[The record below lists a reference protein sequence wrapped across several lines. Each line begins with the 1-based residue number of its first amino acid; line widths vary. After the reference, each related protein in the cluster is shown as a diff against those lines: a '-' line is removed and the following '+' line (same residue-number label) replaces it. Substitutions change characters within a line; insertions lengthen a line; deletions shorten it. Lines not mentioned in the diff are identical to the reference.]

1 MAALLSA
8 GVDTILPD
16 QVREA
21 AAESPICELKAV
33 HKSFDRGGG
42 KPLRV
47 LEDITLDVRPNEVLA
62 LLGPSG
68 CGKSTILRIVA
79 GLIRA
84 TGGEVLYHGSPLQGV
99 NPGVA
104 IVFQSF
110 ALFPWLTVEKNVAV
124 VLRATGFDEG
134 ASGEKARRAIR
145 MVGLDGFREAYP
157 RELSGGMK
165 QRVGM
170 ARALAVDPEVLL
182 MDEPFS
188 QVDALTARA
197 LRAEVLD
204 IWDDRDRNP
213 SSILMVS
220 HDIAEVAYMAD
231 RIVVLSANP
240 GRIRTIVE
248 NTLPR
253 PRDTHAPDFT
263 WLLDQLHDIVTSA
276 ELPDVSVTAVSA
288 AVARDVVEPLP
299 AAQPTDILGLLEYLD
314 TQAGACDLFQVAHDT
329 HGTFVEVLTTVKGA
343 EMLDLVDTPQ
353 RLVRLT
359 PLGQRFVRSGME
371 ERRPIWRTQLLK
383 LSLFRAL
390 KGVIDAKG
398 GEVSREDAIA
408 EIQQRLPRE
417 DAARTFD
424 TLVAWARFGGLFTY
438 REDAHALSAE

>member
-1 MAALLSA
+1 MAE
-8 GVDTILPD
+8 
-16 QVREA
+16 Q
-21 AAESPICELKAV
+21 PICELKGV
-33 HKSFDRGGG
+33 HKAFEREGG

-47 LEDITLDVRPNEVLA
+47 LEDITLDVRANEVLA

-84 TGGEVLYHGSPLQGV
+84 SGGEVLYHGSPLEGV

-110 ALFPWLTVEKNVAV
+110 ALFPWLTVERNVAV
-124 VLRATGFDEG
+124 VLRTLGLDE
-134 ASGEKARRAIR
+134 AAAREKARHAIR

-170 ARALAVDPEVLL
+170 ARALAVDPEILL

-188 QVDALTARA
+188 QVDALTAQA

-204 IWDDRDRNP
+204 IWDDRERNP

-220 HDIAEVAYMAD
+220 HDIGEVAYMAD

-248 NTLPR
+248 NNLPR
-253 PRDTHAPDFT
+253 PRDSRSPDFT
-263 WLLDQLHDIVTSA
+263 WLLDRLHDIVTSA
-276 ELPDVSVTAVSA
+276 ELPDVSVTAPSPA
-288 AVARDVVEPLP
+288 LGRDLVEPLP
-299 AAQPTDILGLLEYLD
+299 AAQTTDILGLLEYLD
-314 TQAGACDLFQVAHDT
+314 TQAGACDLFHVAHET

-359 PLGQRFVRSGME
+359 PLGQKFVRAGME
-371 ERRPIWRTQLLK
+371 ERKPLWRAQLITLG
-383 LSLFRAL
+383 LFRVL
-390 KGVIDAKG
+390 KEMIEANG
-398 GEVSREDAIA
+398 GELSREQAIV

-424 TLVAWARFGGLFTY
+424 TLVGWGRFGGLFGY
-438 REDAHALSAE
+438 REDDQALSAE

>member
-1 MAALLSA
+1 MA
-8 GVDTILPD
+8 
-16 QVREA
+16 EN
-21 AAESPICELKAV
+21 PICELKGV
-33 HKSFDRGGG
+33 HKSFERDGG

-47 LEDITLDVRPNEVLA
+47 LEDITLDVRANEVLA

-84 TGGEVLYHGSPLQGV
+84 TGGEVLYHGSPLPGI

-110 ALFPWLTVEKNVAV
+110 ALFPWLTVERNVAV
-124 VLRATGFDEG
+124 VLRTLGLDE
-134 ASGEKARRAIR
+134 AAAREKARSAIR
-145 MVGLDGFREAYP
+145 MVGLEGFREAYP

-170 ARALAVDPEVLL
+170 ARALAVDPEILL

-188 QVDALTARA
+188 QVDSLTAQA

-204 IWDDRDRNP
+204 IWDDRERNP

-220 HDIAEVAYMAD
+220 HDIGEVTYMAD

-240 GRIRTIVE
+240 GRIRTVVE

-253 PRDTHAPDFT
+253 PREARTADFT
-263 WLLDQLHDIVTSA
+263 WLLDHLHDIVTSA
-276 ELPDVSVTAVSA
+276 ELPDVSVTAGA
-288 AVARDVVEPLP
+288 GGVARDVVEPLP
-299 AAQPTDILGLLEYLD
+299 AAQTADILGLLEYLEA
-314 TQAGACDLFQVAHDT
+314 QAGACDLFQVAHDT

-343 EMLDLVDTPQ
+343 EMLELVDTPQ

-359 PLGQRFVRSGME
+359 PLGQKFVRAGME
-371 ERRPIWRTQLLK
+371 PRRALWRGQLVK
-383 LSLFRAL
+383 LGLFRAL
-390 KGVIDAKG
+390 KEMIDMNG
-398 GEVSREDAIA
+398 GELSREHAIA

-424 TLVAWARFGGLFTY
+424 TLVAWARVGGLFAY
-438 REDAHALSAE
+438 REDAHALSWD

>member
-1 MAALLSA
+1 
-8 GVDTILPD
+8 V
-16 QVREA
+16 
-21 AAESPICELKAV
+21 AEIPICQLKGV
-33 HKSFDRGGG
+33 HKSFDREGG

-47 LEDITLDVRPNEVLA
+47 LEDVTLDVRPNEVLC

-84 TGGEVLYHGSPLQGV
+84 SGGEVLYHGVPLKGL
-99 NPGVA
+99 NPGIAV
-104 IVFQSF
+104 VFQSF

-124 VLRATGFDEG
+124 VLRSLGFDD
-134 ASGEKARRAIR
+134 AAARDKARRAIR
-145 MVGLDGFREAYP
+145 MVGLDGFSEAYP

-188 QVDALTARA
+188 QVDALTAQA

-204 IWDDRDRNP
+204 LWDDRERNL

-220 HDIAEVAYMAD
+220 HDITEVAYMAD

-240 GRIRTIVE
+240 GRIRTVVE

-253 PRDTHAPDFT
+253 PRDAHTPDFV
-263 WLLDQLHDIVTSA
+263 WLLDHLHDIVTST
-276 ELPDVSVTAVSA
+276 ELPDVSVTALTPA
-288 AVARDVVEPLP
+288 LTRDLVEPLP
-299 AAQPTDILGLLEYLD
+299 AAQPTDILGLLEYLEA
-314 TQAGACDLFQVAHDT
+314 QAGASDLFEIAQET
-329 HGTFVEVLTTVKGA
+329 HGTFVEVITTVKGA

-359 PLGQRFVRSGME
+359 ALGQRFVRSGME
-371 ERRPIWRTQLLK
+371 DRKPIWRAQLLK
-383 LSLFRAL
+383 LGLFRAL
-390 KGVIDAKG
+390 RDMIDTEG
-398 GEVSREDAIA
+398 GELSRDHVLA

-417 DAARTFD
+417 DAERTFD
-424 TLVAWARFGGLFTY
+424 ILVAWGRFGGLFTY
-438 REDAHALSAE
+438 REDAYALSAE

>member
-1 MAALLSA
+1 MA
-8 GVDTILPD
+8 
-16 QVREA
+16 EA
-21 AAESPICELKAV
+21 PICELLGV
-33 HKSFDRGGG
+33 HKSFDRDGG

-47 LEDITLDVRPNEVLA
+47 LEDVTLDVRTNEVLC

-79 GLIRA
+79 GLIQA
-84 TGGEVLYHGSPLQGV
+84 TGGEVLYHGSPLEGL
-99 NPGVA
+99 NPGIA

-110 ALFPWLTVEKNVAV
+110 ALFPWLTVERNVAV
-124 VLRATGFDEG
+124 VLRTLGLEEA
-134 ASGEKARRAIR
+134 AAQEKARRTIR

-188 QVDALTARA
+188 QVDALTAQA

-204 IWDDRDRNP
+204 IWDDRERNL

-231 RIVVLSANP
+231 RIVVMSANP
-240 GRIRTIVE
+240 GRIRTVVE

-263 WLLDQLHDIVTSA
+263 WLLDHLHDIVTSA
-276 ELPDVSVTAVSA
+276 ELPDVSVTATWP
-288 AVARDVVEPLP
+288 AVAPGVVEPLP
-299 AAQPTDILGLLEYLD
+299 AAHTSDILGLLEYLD
-314 TQAGACDLFQVAHDT
+314 TQAGACDLFQVTHDT
-329 HGTFVEVLTTVKGA
+329 HGTFIEVLTTVKGA

-359 PLGQRFVRSGME
+359 PLGQRFVRSAME
-371 ERRPIWRTQLLK
+371 ERKPLWRAQLLK

-390 KGVIDAKG
+390 KEMIGVKG
-398 GEVSREDAIA
+398 GELSRERAIA

-417 DAARTFD
+417 DASRMFD
-424 TLVAWARFGGLFTY
+424 TLVGWARFGGLFTY
-438 REDAHALSAE
+438 REDARTLSAE

>member
-1 MAALLSA
+1 
-8 GVDTILPD
+8 VP
-16 QVREA
+16 EA
-21 AAESPICELKAV
+21 ICELKAV
-33 HKSFDRGGG
+33 HKSFDRGGD

-47 LEDITLDVRPNEVLA
+47 LEDITLEVRRNEVLC

-68 CGKSTILRIVA
+68 CGKSTILRIIA
-79 GLIRA
+79 GLIPPS
-84 TGGEVLYHGSPLQGV
+84 GGQVLYHGSPLVGL
-99 NPGVA
+99 NPGVS

-110 ALFPWLTVEKNVAV
+110 ALLPWLSVEQNITV
-124 VLRATGFDEG
+124 VLRAALRRPEPEVR
-134 ASGEKARRAIR
+134 EKARRAIR

-170 ARALAVDPEVLL
+170 ARALSVDPEVLL

-188 QVDALTARA
+188 QVDALTAQA

-204 IWDDRDRNP
+204 IWDDRERNLE
-213 SSILMVS
+213 SILMVS
-220 HDIAEVAYMAD
+220 HDITEVAYMAD

-253 PRDTHAPDFT
+253 PRDTRSPEFI
-263 WLLDQLHDIVTSA
+263 WRLDQLHDIVTSA
-276 ELPDVSVTAVSA
+276 ELPDVAVTPVSP

-299 AAQPTDILGLLEYLD
+299 AAQTADILGLLEYLEA
-314 TQAGACDLFQVAHDT
+314 QAGACDLFQVAHDT

-343 EMLDLVDTPQ
+343 EMLELVETPQ

-371 ERRPIWRTQLLK
+371 ERKPLWRAQLLK
-383 LSLFRAL
+383 LGLFRAVRDL
-390 KGVIDAKG
+390 LEMGR
-398 GEVSREDAIA
+398 GEVGRDAVIREIR
-408 EIQQRLPRE
+408 QRLPRE
-417 DAARTFD
+417 DAARLFD
-424 TLVAWARFGGLFTY
+424 VLVGWGRFGELFAY
-438 REDAHALSAE
+438 REDTARLGRTESQELSR

>member
-1 MAALLSA
+1 
-8 GVDTILPD
+8 V
-16 QVREA
+16 
-21 AAESPICELKAV
+21 AEVPICELKGV
-33 HKSFDRGGG
+33 RKSFERDGGT
-42 KPLRV
+42 PLRV

-84 TGGEVLYHGSPLQGV
+84 TGGEVLYHGSPLKGV

-110 ALFPWLTVEKNVAV
+110 ALLPWLTVERNVAV
-124 VLRATGFDEG
+124 VLRTLGFDEPT
-134 ASGEKARRAIR
+134 AREKARRTIR
-145 MVGLDGFREAYP
+145 MVGLEGFREAYP

-188 QVDALTARA
+188 QVDALTAQA

-204 IWDDRDRNP
+204 IWDDRERNP
-213 SSILMVS
+213 RSILMVS
-220 HDIAEVAYMAD
+220 HDIGEVAFMAD

-248 NTLPR
+248 NALPR
-253 PRDTHAPDFT
+253 PRDTRAADFT
-263 WLLDQLHDIVTSA
+263 WLLDHLHDIVTSA
-276 ELPDVSVTAVSA
+276 ELPDVTVTAASA
-288 AVARDVVEPLP
+288 ALARDVVEPLP
-299 AAQPTDILGLLEYLD
+299 AAHMTDILGLLEYVE

-353 RLVRLT
+353 RFVRLT
-359 PLGQRFVRSGME
+359 PLGQKFVRADME
-371 ERRPIWRTQLLK
+371 ERKPLWRAQLLK
-383 LSLFRAL
+383 LGLFRTL
-390 KGVIDAKG
+390 KEMIDAGG
-398 GEVSREDAIA
+398 GELGREHAIE
-408 EIQQRLPRE
+408 EIRQRLPRE
-417 DAARTFD
+417 DAERTFD
-424 TLVAWARFGGLFTY
+424 TMVGWARFGGLFAY
-438 REDAHALSAE
+438 REDSQALSAE

>member
-1 MAALLSA
+1 MPEDA
-8 GVDTILPD
+8 
-16 QVREA
+16 
-21 AAESPICELKAV
+21 ICELKGV
-33 HKSFDRGGG
+33 HKSFERDGG

-47 LEDITLDVRPNEVLA
+47 LEDITLDVRANEVLA

-84 TGGEVLYHGSPLQGV
+84 SGGEVLYHGAPLVGV
-99 NPGVA
+99 NPGTA

-110 ALFPWLTVEKNVAV
+110 ALFPWLTVEKNVVV
-124 VLRATGFDEG
+124 VLQSLGLEDTAARD
-134 ASGEKARRAIR
+134 KARRAIR
-145 MVGLDGFREAYP
+145 MVGLEGFRDAYP

-188 QVDALTARA
+188 QVDALTAQA

-204 IWDDRDRNP
+204 IWDDRERNP

-220 HDIAEVAYMAD
+220 HDIGEVAYMAD

-240 GRIRTIVE
+240 GRIRTIVQ
-248 NTLPR
+248 NTLAR
-253 PRDTHAPDFT
+253 PRDARAADFT
-263 WLLDQLHDIVTSA
+263 WLLDHLHDIVTSA
-276 ELPDVSVTAVSA
+276 ELPDVAVS
-288 AVARDVVEPLP
+288 VATASVGLSVVEPLP
-299 AAQPTDILGLLEYLD
+299 AAQTTDILGLLAYLD
-314 TQAGACDLFQVAHDT
+314 TQAGACDLFHVAHDT

-359 PLGQRFVRSGME
+359 PLGQKFVRAGMDH
-371 ERRPIWRTQLLK
+371 RKPLWRAQLVK
-383 LSLFRAL
+383 LGLFRAL
-390 KGVIDAKG
+390 KEMIEVSG
-398 GEVSREDAIA
+398 GELSRDQAIA

-417 DAARTFD
+417 DAERTFD
-424 TLVAWARFGGLFTY
+424 TLVAWARFGGLFAY
-438 REDAHALSAE
+438 QEDAQALSTE

>member
-1 MAALLSA
+1 MAE
-8 GVDTILPD
+8 
-16 QVREA
+16 R
-21 AAESPICELKAV
+21 PICELKGV

-84 TGGEVLYHGSPLQGV
+84 SGGEVLYHGSPLPGV

-110 ALFPWLTVEKNVAV
+110 ALFPWLTVEKNVVV
-124 VLRATGFDEG
+124 VLRSLGIDE
-134 ASGEKARRAIR
+134 AAAREKARSAIR

-170 ARALAVDPEVLL
+170 ARALAVDREVLL

-188 QVDALTARA
+188 QVDALTAQA

-204 IWDDRDRNP
+204 IWDDRGSNP
-213 SSILMVS
+213 TSILMVS
-220 HDIAEVAYMAD
+220 HDIAEVTCMAD
-231 RIVVLSANP
+231 RIVILSANP

-248 NTLPR
+248 TALPR
-253 PRDTHAPDFT
+253 PRDPRAPEFI
-263 WLLDQLHDIVTSA
+263 WLLDHLHDIVTSA
-276 ELPDVSVTAVSA
+276 ELPDVAPSA
-288 AVARDVVEPLP
+288 ALPGVPRDTVEPLP
-299 AAQPTDILGLLEYLD
+299 EAQTTDILGLLEYLD
-314 TQAGACDLFQVAHDT
+314 THAGACDLFQVTHDT
-329 HGTFVEVLTTVKGA
+329 HGTFGAVLTTVKGA
-343 EMLDLVDTPQ
+343 EMLDLVETPQ

-371 ERRPIWRTQLLK
+371 DRKPILRAQLFRLG
-383 LSLFRAL
+383 LFRAL
-390 KGVIDAKG
+390 KEIVDRNG
-398 GEVSREDAIA
+398 GELSRENAIL
-408 EIQQRLPRE
+408 EIQRRLPSE
-417 DAARTFD
+417 DACRMFD

>member
-1 MAALLSA
+1 MAE
-8 GVDTILPD
+8 
-16 QVREA
+16 R
-21 AAESPICELKAV
+21 PICELKGV
-33 HKSFDRGGG
+33 HKSFERDGS

-47 LEDITLDVRPNEVLA
+47 LEDITLDVRSNEVLA

-79 GLIRA
+79 GLIRP
-84 TGGEVLYHGSPLQGV
+84 TGGTVLCHGAPLVGV
-99 NPGVA
+99 NPGVS

-110 ALFPWLTVEKNVAV
+110 ALFPWLSVEKNVAV
-124 VLRATGFDEG
+124 VLRTLGLDEG
-134 ASGEKARRAIR
+134 AAREKARRAIR
-145 MVGLDGFREAYP
+145 MVGLEGFRDAYP

-188 QVDALTARA
+188 QVDALTAQA

-204 IWDDRDRNP
+204 IWDDRERNP

-220 HDIAEVAYMAD
+220 HDIGEVTYMAD
-231 RIVVLSANP
+231 RIVVVSANP

-253 PRDTHAPDFT
+253 PRDMRAADFT
-263 WLLDQLHDIVTSA
+263 WLLDHLHDIVTSA
-276 ELPDVSVTAVSA
+276 ELPDVSVVAASA
-288 AVARDVVEPLP
+288 GVARDVVEPLP
-299 AAQPTDILGLLEYLD
+299 AAQTTDILGLLEYLER
-314 TQAGACDLFQVAHDT
+314 QAGACDLFQVAHDT

-359 PLGQRFVRSGME
+359 PLGQKFVRAGME
-371 ERRPIWRTQLLK
+371 ERKPLWRAQLLE
-383 LSLFRAL
+383 LGLFRAL
-390 KGVIDAKG
+390 KEMIEMNG
-398 GEVSREDAIA
+398 GELSRERAIA

-417 DAARTFD
+417 DAARIFD
-424 TLVAWARFGGLFTY
+424 TLVSWARFGGLFVY
-438 REDAHALSAE
+438 REDAHALSAD

>member
-1 MAALLSA
+1 VA
-8 GVDTILPD
+8 
-16 QVREA
+16 EA
-21 AAESPICELKAV
+21 PICELKGV

-47 LEDITLDVRPNEVLA
+47 LEDITLDIRPNEVLA

-84 TGGEVLYHGSPLQGV
+84 TGGEVLYHGSPLEGV

-110 ALFPWLTVEKNVAV
+110 ALFPWLSVEKNVAV
-124 VLRATGFDEG
+124 VLRTVGFDE
-134 ASGEKARRAIR
+134 AVAREKARRAIR
-145 MVGLDGFREAYP
+145 MVGLDGFQEAYP

-170 ARALAVDPEVLL
+170 ARALAVNPEILL

-188 QVDALTARA
+188 QVDALTAQA

-204 IWDDRDRNP
+204 IWDDRERNP
-213 SSILMVS
+213 NSILMVS

-231 RIVVLSANP
+231 RIAVLSANP

-248 NTLPR
+248 NALPR
-253 PRDTHAPDFT
+253 PRDTRAPDFT
-263 WLLDQLHDIVTSA
+263 WLLDHLHDIVTNA
-276 ELPDVSVTAVSA
+276 ELPDVSVA
-288 AVARDVVEPLP
+288 ATSPALARDVVEPLP
-299 AAQPTDILGLLEYLD
+299 AAQTNDVLGLLEYLD

-329 HGTFVEVLTTVKGA
+329 HGTFVEVITTVKGA
-343 EMLDLVDTPQ
+343 EMLDFVDTPQ

-359 PLGQRFVRSGME
+359 PLGQKFVRAGME
-371 ERRPIWRTQLLK
+371 ERKPLWRAQLLK
-383 LSLFRAL
+383 LGLFRIL
-390 KGVIDAKG
+390 EEMIDLNG
-398 GEVSREDAIA
+398 GELSREQAIA

-417 DAARTFD
+417 DAARIFD
-424 TLVAWARFGGLFTY
+424 TLVGWARFGGLFVY
-438 REDAHALSAE
+438 REDAQALSAG

>member
-1 MAALLSA
+1 
-8 GVDTILPD
+8 V
-16 QVREA
+16 
-21 AAESPICELKAV
+21 AEVPICELKGV
-33 HKSFDRGGG
+33 HKSFDRDGG

-47 LEDITLDVRPNEVLA
+47 LEDITLDVRPGEVLA

-110 ALFPWLTVEKNVAV
+110 ALLPWLTVERNVAV
-124 VLRATGFDEG
+124 VLRTLGFDE
-134 ASGEKARRAIR
+134 AAARDKARRAIR
-145 MVGLDGFREAYP
+145 MVGLEGFREAYP

-188 QVDALTARA
+188 QVDALTAQA

-204 IWDDRDRNP
+204 IWDDRERNP

-220 HDIAEVAYMAD
+220 HDIGEVAYMAD

-240 GRIRTIVE
+240 GRIRTVVE

-253 PRDTHAPDFT
+253 PRDTRAADFT
-263 WLLDQLHDIVTSA
+263 WLLDYLHDIVTSA
-276 ELPDVSVTAVSA
+276 ELPDVSVTAASA
-288 AVARDVVEPLP
+288 GVARDVVEPLP
-299 AAQPTDILGLLEYLD
+299 AAQTTDILGLLEYLE

-343 EMLDLVDTPQ
+343 EMLDLVETPQ
-353 RLVRLT
+353 RFVRLT
-359 PLGQRFVRSGME
+359 PLGQKFVRADME
-371 ERRPIWRTQLLK
+371 DRKPLWRAQLLK
-383 LSLFRAL
+383 LGLFRVL
-390 KGVIDAKG
+390 KEMIDASG
-398 GEVSREDAIA
+398 GELSREHAIE
-408 EIQQRLPRE
+408 EIRQRLPRE
-417 DAARTFD
+417 DAARIFD
-424 TLVAWARFGGLFTY
+424 TLVGWGRFGGLFAY
-438 REDAHALSAE
+438 REDAQALSAG

>member
-1 MAALLSA
+1 MA
-8 GVDTILPD
+8 TEP
-16 QVREA
+16 
-21 AAESPICELKAV
+21 PICQLNGV
-33 HKSFDRGGG
+33 QKSFDRGDG

-68 CGKSTILRIVA
+68 CGKSTILRIAA
-79 GLIRA
+79 GLIPPSS
-84 TGGEVLYHGSPLQGV
+84 GEVLYHGQPLHGL
-99 NPGVA
+99 NPGIA

-110 ALFPWLTVEKNVAV
+110 ALFPWLTVEQNVEKV
-124 VLRATGFDEG
+124 VRALGLGE
-134 ASGEKARRAIR
+134 AAAREKARGAIR
-145 MVGLDGFREAYP
+145 TVGLDGFREAYP

-188 QVDALTARA
+188 QVDALTAQG

-231 RIVVLSANP
+231 RIVILSAHP

-253 PRDTHAPDFT
+253 PSDARSADFT
-263 WLLDQLHDIVTSA
+263 WLLDKLHDIVTSA
-276 ELPDVSVTAVSA
+276 ELPDVSITAAST
-288 AVARDVVEPLP
+288 AVARDIVEPLP
-299 AAQPTDILGLLEYLD
+299 EAQAAGVLGLVEYLD
-314 TQAGACDLFQVAHDT
+314 AQGGGCDLFLVAHDT
-329 HGTFVEVLTTVKGA
+329 HATFVEVLTKVKGA

-359 PLGQRFVRSGME
+359 PTGQRFVRADAD
-371 ERRPIWRTQLLK
+371 ERKRIWKARLLE
-383 LSLFRAL
+383 LRLFKVVREL
-390 KGVIDAKG
+390 IELHG
-398 GEVSREDAIA
+398 GEVRRDDVVREIR
-408 EIQQRLPRE
+408 QRLPRE
-417 DAARTFD
+417 DADAMFD
-424 TLVAWARFGGLFTY
+424 ILVDWARFGELFAY
-438 REDAHALSAE
+438 REGTDSLTVA

>member
-1 MAALLSA
+1 MAE
-8 GVDTILPD
+8 V
-16 QVREA
+16 
-21 AAESPICELKAV
+21 PICELKGV
-33 HKSFDRGGG
+33 HKSFDRDGG

-84 TGGEVLYHGSPLQGV
+84 TGGDVLYRGSPLEGV

-110 ALFPWLTVEKNVAV
+110 ALFPWLTVERNVVV
-124 VLRATGFDEG
+124 VLRSLGLDE
-134 ASGEKARRAIR
+134 AAAREKARRAIR
-145 MVGLDGFREAYP
+145 MVGLEGFRHAYP

-170 ARALAVDPEVLL
+170 ARALAVDPEILL

-188 QVDALTARA
+188 QVDALTAQA

-204 IWDDRDRNP
+204 IWEDRERNP

-220 HDIAEVAYMAD
+220 HDIGEVTYMAD

-248 NTLPR
+248 NTVPR
-253 PRDTHAPDFT
+253 PRDTRAADFT
-263 WLLDQLHDIVTSA
+263 WLLDRLHDIVTSA
-276 ELPDVSVTAVSA
+276 ELPDVSVTAASPGL
-288 AVARDVVEPLP
+288 ARGVVEPLP
-299 AAQPTDILGLLEYLD
+299 AAQTTDILGLLEYLD

-359 PLGQRFVRSGME
+359 PLGQRFVRAGME
-371 ERRPIWRTQLLK
+371 ERKPLWRAQLLK
-383 LSLFRAL
+383 LGLFRAL
-390 KGVIDAKG
+390 KEMIEMNG
-398 GEVSREDAIA
+398 GELSRERAIA

-417 DAARTFD
+417 DAARIFD
-424 TLVAWARFGGLFTY
+424 TLIGWARFGGLFGY
-438 REDAHALSAE
+438 HEDGQALSTE